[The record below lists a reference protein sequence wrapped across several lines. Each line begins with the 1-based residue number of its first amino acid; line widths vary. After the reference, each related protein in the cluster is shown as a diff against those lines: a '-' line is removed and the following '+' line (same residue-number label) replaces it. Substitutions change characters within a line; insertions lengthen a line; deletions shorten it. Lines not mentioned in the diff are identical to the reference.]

1 MATKRRL
8 KSIRLDK
15 IAAVDL
21 PCQEHATVAIVKR
34 APAAGAPPAIVKKT
48 FQEALRAQ
56 LVSDQISETFWRAF
70 ENQWAVRDA
79 FRTALSDEIAEG
91 GDGSVATEAFTEAMG
106 QLATAAADAARN
118 AASTAE
124 SDLESAVEEA
134 VSKYLQQQEQPM
146 KITTKAAL
154 ASAVAGFAIAKSTVA
169 EANDIIDAAVT
180 LDALDALDANDD
192 LAKMAEANG
201 KKKKKG
207 DGTDDKAMKALQR
220 ENAILKMAP
229 AIRKHF
235 DGLAA
240 DAQDAFLAKSA
251 TDQQAEVDQANSADP
266 VVHKCLD
273 GTEIRKSDG
282 AAVLAMAKRNDA
294 LSKEIGELR
303 EGAAGDA
310 IEKRARTEF
319 PNVALSEATDMLK
332 AAKEVGEDSAAG
344 KSILKT
350 LATMNKGRDTLFKSL
365 GTTEAPEVTGDIKKA
380 RQDFDSEVAKVA
392 REEKIGRADAMS
404 KVRAER
410 PDLFEAA
417 YPETAAADADA

>member
-1 MATKRRL
+1 MATKRVLNR
-8 KSIRLDK
+8 IRLDK

-34 APAAGAPPAIVKKT
+34 APAKGAPPAIVKKT

-91 GDGSVATEAFTEAMG
+91 GDGSVATEAFTDAMG
-106 QLATAAADAARN
+106 QLATAAADAARD

-124 SDLESAVEEA
+124 TDLESAVEEA
-134 VSKYLQQQEQPM
+134 VSKWLQQQEQPM

-169 EANDIIDAAVT
+169 EANEIIDAAVT
-180 LDALDALDANDD
+180 LDAIDALDANAD
-192 LAKMAEANG
+192 LAKMAEDGG

-207 DGTDDKAMKALQR
+207 TEDDKSMKALQR
-220 ENAILKMAP
+220 EVAVLKMAP

-235 DGLAA
+235 DGLPE
-240 DAQDAFLAKSA
+240 DQQDSFIAKSDA
-251 TDQQAEVDQANSADP
+251 DRQAEVDQANSADP

-303 EGAAGDA
+303 ENSAGDA

-350 LATMNKGRDTLFKSL
+350 LTTMNKGRDTLFKSL

>member
-1 MATKRRL
+1 MATKRVLNR
-8 KSIRLDK
+8 IRLDK

-106 QLATAAADAARN
+106 QLATAAADAARD

-124 SDLESAVEEA
+124 TDLESAVEEA
-134 VSKYLQQQEQPM
+134 VSKWLQQQEQPM

-154 ASAVAGFAIAKSTVA
+154 ASAVAAFAIAKSTVA
-169 EANDIIDAAVT
+169 EANDIIDAAET
-180 LDALDALDANDD
+180 LDALDALDANPD
-192 LAKMAEANG
+192 LAKMAEG
-201 KKKKKG
+201 KKKKG
-207 DGTDDKAMKALQR
+207 ATDDKAVKALER
-220 ENAILKMAP
+220 EVAVLKMAP

-240 DAQDAFLAKSA
+240 DAQDAFIAKSDA
-251 TDQQAEVDQANSADP
+251 DRQAEVDQANTADP

-303 EGAAGDA
+303 ESSAGDA

-319 PNVALSEATDMLK
+319 PNVALAEATDMLK

-350 LATMNKGRDTLFKSL
+350 LTTMNKGRDTLFKSL

-380 RQDFDSEVAKVA
+380 RQDFDSEVRKVA
-392 REEKIGRADAMS
+392 AAEKIGHADAMS

-417 YPETAAADADA
+417 YPETAAADEDA

>member
-1 MATKRRL
+1 MATKRVLNR
-8 KSIRLDK
+8 IRLDK

-48 FQEALRAQ
+48 FDEALRAQ
-56 LVSDQISETFWRAF
+56 LVSEKVGDVFWRAF
-70 ENQWAVRDA
+70 ENQWAVKEA

-91 GDGSVATEAFTEAMG
+91 GDGMTATQAFTDAMG

-124 SDLESAVEEA
+124 TDLESAVEEA
-134 VSKYLQQQEQPM
+134 VSKWLQQQEQPM

-154 ASAVAGFAIAKSTVA
+154 ASAVAAFAIAKSTVA
-169 EANDIIDAAVT
+169 EANDIIDAAVS
-180 LDALDALDANDD
+180 LDAIDALDANPD
-192 LAKMAEANG
+192 LAKMAEDGG

-207 DGTDDKAMKALQR
+207 MGDDATVKALQR
-220 ENAILKMAP
+220 EVAVLKMAP

-240 DAQDAFLAKSA
+240 DAQDAFIAKSA

-303 EGAAGDA
+303 EGTTANA
-310 IEKRARTEF
+310 IEKRARTDF
-319 PNVALSEATDMLK
+319 PNVALAEATDMLK
-332 AAKEVGEDSAAG
+332 AAAEVGEDSAAG

-417 YPETAAADADA
+417 YPETAAMDADA

>member
-124 SDLESAVEEA
+124 TDLESAVEEA
-134 VSKYLQQQEQPM
+134 VTKYLQQQEQTM

-169 EANDIIDAAVT
+169 DANNIIDAAVS
-180 LDALDALDANDD
+180 LDDLAALDANED
-192 LAKMAEANG
+192 LAKMAEASG

-207 DGTDDKAMKALQR
+207 DDTDAMKALQR
-220 ENAILKMAP
+220 ENAVLKMAP

-251 TDQQAEVDQANSADP
+251 ADQQAEVDAANEADP

-273 GTEIRKSDG
+273 GTQIRKSDG

-310 IEKRARTEF
+310 MEKRARTEF
-319 PNVALSEATDMLK
+319 PNVALTEATDMLK
-332 AAKEVGEDSAAG
+332 AAAQVGEDTATG
-344 KSILKT
+344 KSILKS
-350 LATMNKGRDTLFKSL
+350 LETMNKGRTTLFKSL
-365 GTTEAPEVTGDIKKA
+365 GTTEAPEVTGDIQKA

-392 REEKIGRADAMS
+392 REEKIGQADAMS

-417 YPETAAADADA
+417 YPETAAADEDA

>member
-1 MATKRRL
+1 MATKRVLNR
-8 KSIRLDK
+8 IRLDK

-48 FQEALRAQ
+48 FDEALRAQ
-56 LVSDQISETFWRAF
+56 LVSEKVGDVFWRAF
-70 ENQWAVRDA
+70 ENQWAVKEA

-91 GDGSVATEAFTEAMG
+91 GDGMTATQAFTEAMG

-124 SDLESAVEEA
+124 TDLESAVEEA
-134 VSKYLQQQEQPM
+134 VSKWLQQQEQPM

-154 ASAVAGFAIAKSTVA
+154 ASAVAAFAIAKSTVA
-169 EANDIIDAAVT
+169 EANEIIDAAAS
-180 LDALDALDANDD
+180 LDAFDALDANAD
-192 LAKMAEANG
+192 LAKMAEDSG

-207 DGTDDKAMKALQR
+207 MGDDATVKALQR
-220 ENAILKMAP
+220 EVAVLKMAP
-229 AIRKHF
+229 AIRKHY

-240 DAQDAFLAKSA
+240 DAQDAFIAKSA

-282 AAVLAMAKRNDA
+282 SAVLAMAKRNDA

-303 EGAAGDA
+303 EGATGSA
-310 IEKRARTEF
+310 IEKRARTDF
-319 PNVALSEATDMLK
+319 PNVALAEATEMLK
-332 AAKEVGEDSAAG
+332 AAAEVGEDSAAG

-365 GTTEAPEVTGDIKKA
+365 GSTDAPEVTGDMKKA

-417 YPETAAADADA
+417 YPETAAMDADA

>member
-1 MATKRRL
+1 MATKRVLNR
-8 KSIRLDK
+8 IRLDK

-48 FQEALRAQ
+48 FDEALRAQ
-56 LVSDQISETFWRAF
+56 LVSEKVGDVFWRAF
-70 ENQWAVRDA
+70 ENQWAVKEA

-91 GDGSVATEAFTEAMG
+91 GDGSTATDAFTAAMG
-106 QLATAAADAARN
+106 QLATAAAEAARD

-124 SDLESAVEEA
+124 TDLEAAVEEA
-134 VSKYLQQQEQPM
+134 VSKWLQRQEHTMP
-146 KITTKAAL
+146 KITTKAQL
-154 ASAVAGFAIAKSTVA
+154 KTAVAAFDINKSTFA
-169 EANDIIDAAVT
+169 DANAITDAAVE
-180 LDALDALDANDD
+180 LDAMDELPADSD
-192 LAKMAEANG
+192 LAKMAG
-201 KKKKKG
+201 DKKKKKG
-207 DGTDDKAMKALQR
+207 DGTDDKAMKSLQR
-220 ENAILKMAP
+220 EVAVLKMAP

-240 DAQDAFLAKSA
+240 DAQDAFIAKSA
-251 TDQQAEVDQANSADP
+251 ADQQAEVDQANTADP

-303 EGAAGDA
+303 ESSAGDA

-319 PNVALSEATDMLK
+319 PNVALSEASDMLK

-392 REEKIGRADAMS
+392 REDKIGRADAMS

-417 YPETAAADADA
+417 YPETAAIDADA

>member
-34 APAAGAPPAIVKKT
+34 APGAGAPPAIVKKT

-106 QLATAAADAARN
+106 QLATAAADAARD

-124 SDLESAVEEA
+124 TDLESAVEEA
-134 VSKYLQQQEQPM
+134 VTKYLQQQEQTM

-169 EANDIIDAAVT
+169 DANNIIDAAVS
-180 LDALDALDANDD
+180 LDDLAALDANED
-192 LAKMAEANG
+192 LAKMAEASG

-207 DGTDDKAMKALQR
+207 DDTDAMKALQR
-220 ENAILKMAP
+220 ENAVLKMAP

-251 TDQQAEVDQANSADP
+251 ADQQAEVDALNEADP

-273 GTEIRKSDG
+273 GTQIRKSDG

-319 PNVALSEATDMLK
+319 PNVALTEASDMLK
-332 AAKEVGEDSAAG
+332 AAAQVGEDTPTG
-344 KSILKT
+344 KSILKS
-350 LATMNKGRDTLFKSL
+350 LETMNKGRTTLFKSL

-392 REEKIGRADAMS
+392 REEKIGQADAMS

-417 YPETAAADADA
+417 YPETAAADEDA

>member
-1 MATKRRL
+1 MATKRVLNR
-8 KSIRLDK
+8 IRLDK

-34 APAAGAPPAIVKKT
+34 APAKGAPPAIVKKT

-106 QLATAAADAARN
+106 QLATAAADAARD

-124 SDLESAVEEA
+124 TDLESAVEEA
-134 VSKYLQQQEQPM
+134 VSKWLQQQEQPM

-169 EANDIIDAAVT
+169 EANEIIDAAVT
-180 LDALDALDANDD
+180 LDAIDALDANAD
-192 LAKMAEANG
+192 LAKMAEDGG

-207 DGTDDKAMKALQR
+207 TEDDKSMKALQR
-220 ENAILKMAP
+220 EVAVLKMAP

-235 DGLAA
+235 DGLPE
-240 DAQDAFLAKSA
+240 DQQDSFIAKSDA
-251 TDQQAEVDQANSADP
+251 DRQAEVDQANSADP

-303 EGAAGDA
+303 ESSAGDA

-417 YPETAAADADA
+417 YPETAAADEDA

>member
-1 MATKRRL
+1 MAKKRRL
-8 KSIRLDK
+8 NSIRLDK

-34 APAAGAPPAIVKKT
+34 APTGEVPPAIAKKT

-124 SDLESAVEEA
+124 TDLESAVEEA
-134 VSKYLQQQEQPM
+134 VTKWLQQQEQPM

-169 EANDIIDAAVT
+169 EANEIIEAAVS
-180 LDALDALDANDD
+180 LDALDALDANAD
-192 LAKMAEANG
+192 LAKMAG
-201 KKKKKG
+201 DKKKG
-207 DGTDDKAMKALQR
+207 DKTDDKAVKKLER
-220 ENAILKMAP
+220 EIAVLKMAP
-229 AIRKHF
+229 TIRKHF
-235 DGLAA
+235 DALPE
-240 DAQDAFLAKSA
+240 DQQDAFIAKS
-251 TDQQAEVDQANSADP
+251 DIDRQAEVDEANSADP
-266 VVHKCLD
+266 VVYKCVD
-273 GTEIRKSDG
+273 GVEIRKSDG
-282 AAVLAMAKRNDA
+282 ATMLAMAKRNDA

-303 EGAAGDA
+303 ESNTAGSF
-310 IEKRARTEF
+310 EKRARSEF
-319 PNVALSEATDMLK
+319 PNVALTEATDMLK
-332 AAKEVGEDSAAG
+332 AAAEVGEDTGTG

-350 LATMNKGRDTLFKSL
+350 LATMNKGRQTLFKTL
-365 GTTEAPEVTGDIKKA
+365 GTTEAPEVAGDIAKA
-380 RQDFDSEVAKVA
+380 RQDYNAEVQKVA
-392 REEKIGRADAMS
+392 REEKIGMADAMS
-404 KVRAER
+404 KVRADR

-417 YPETAAADADA
+417 YPENAAVDEGV